1 MAMMFGT
8 IDRLRERAGT
18 ETEKRGG
25 VKGRKRVRG
34 VACAASH
41 ASMGGG
47 LVYTRSGVHARRL
60 QINENPTIVDGDA
73 KLDTVGVNGGGHE
86 FVSVERMN

>member
-1 MAMMFGT
+1 
-8 IDRLRERAGT
+8 
-18 ETEKRGG
+18 
-25 VKGRKRVRG
+25 
-34 VACAASH
+34 
-41 ASMGGG
+41 MGGG